1 MGLVAKL
8 NEILNAAVRKDTE
21 ERDAKVREI
30 TLPIQNN
37 IYCKKSYVYTQQFVA
52 IFDVQR
58 FERSI

>member
-30 TLPIQNN
+30 TLPIQDN
-37 IYCKKSYVYTQQFVA
+37 IYCKKKLRLHTA
-52 IFDVQR
+52 ICRDL
-58 FERSI
+58 